1 MVKEHEIFKKTGK
14 NGQLTF
20 ENIFSLK
27 TTEKKNTKFLKF
39 RNISLFILQ
48 FGKKVLKFEHSWY
61 WEAREKKTVLWVGG
75 NLPLFKKRCGI
86 L

>member
-1 MVKEHEIFKKTGK
+1 MA
-14 NGQLTF
+14 QLTF

-61 WEAREKKTVLWVGG
+61 WQARKKKQYCGWGE
-75 NLPLFKKRCGI
+75 NLPLFKKKCGI